1 MKFII
6 RPFSEIM
13 VKSKGVRKR
22 YLWFLQHNLQ
32 VQFREISSQIKVSV
46 HYDKLEI
53 NIRDA
58 DTIEKLQPE
67 IAIIEK
73 ILLRTP
79 WVESFLEVET
89 HDVCDMDLMAKKA
102 EDVYIDRIK
111 DKTFCVRVKRT
122 GKHEFTSLELE
133 RHIWSHLLITLD
145 NKYGIHG
152 KVDVKKPQVTVYME
166 IKDENLYVVKKT
178 WYWIGW
184 FPIWAQ
190 DKVVSLL
197 SGWFDSG
204 VAAFSMMKRGCKVDY
219 LFFNLWGTAHELWVK
234 QVAYYLNKNF
244 SAGYKASIVSV
255 PFENV
260 VKHLVTKTHHKYRGI
275 ILKRCMLKVA
285 DFLAQKYNYCA
296 LVKWDSLGQVSS
308 QTLKNIHV
316 VDKASDTV
324 VLRPLI
330 SFNKQEIVDISKQ
343 IWTHDFACNMPEYC
357 GVISDRPSV
366 WASVSEVLEEEE
378 NFDFSLLDEAIE
390 NRSTNRVDDILQH
403 VQDESD
409 EIEYKNFPTD
419 NDVIIDIRDP
429 DSIKKSKLKVDGRE
443 VLEIPFY
450 DINNEFSKLDQSKKY
465 LLSCEK
471 WVLSKLHGLY
481 LLEKW
486 FSNVAVFKP
495 LEADKTCGTI

>member
-6 RPFSEIM
+6 KPFSEIM

-22 YLWFLQHNLQ
+22 YLGFLQFNLQ
-32 VQFREISSQIKVSV
+32 AQFKEISPEIKVSV

-53 NIRDA
+53 NIRDEK
-58 DTIEKLQPE
+58 TIERMQNE
-67 IAIIEK
+67 ISTIEK
-73 ILLRTP
+73 ILYRTP
-79 WVESFLEVET
+79 GVESFIEVET
-89 HDVCDMDLMAKKA
+89 HDVCDLDMMAKKA
-102 EDVYIDRIK
+102 EEVYIDRIK

-122 GKHEFTSLELE
+122 WKHDFSSLDLE
-133 RHIWSHLLITLD
+133 KHIWAHLLITLD
-145 NKYGIHG
+145 NTYGIHG
-152 KVDVKKPQVTVYME
+152 KVSMKNPEVTVYME
-166 IKDENLYVVKKT
+166 IKDENLYVVKNT
-178 WYWIGW
+178 GYGIWG
-184 FPIWAQ
+184 FPVWAQ

-197 SGWFDSG
+197 SGGFDSG
-204 VAAFSMMKRGCKVDY
+204 VAAFSMMKRGCKVDF

-244 SAGYKASIVSV
+244 SAGYKATIVSV

-260 VKHLVTKTHHKYRGI
+260 VKHLVTKTDHKYRGI

-343 IWTHDFACNMPEYC
+343 IWTYDFACNMPEYC

-366 WASVSEVLEEEE
+366 WAKVSQVSQEEE

-419 NDVIIDIRDP
+419 NDVIIDLRDP
-429 DSIKKSKLKVDGRE
+429 DSIKKSKLKVDGRH

-495 LEADKTCGTI
+495 LEADKACGTI